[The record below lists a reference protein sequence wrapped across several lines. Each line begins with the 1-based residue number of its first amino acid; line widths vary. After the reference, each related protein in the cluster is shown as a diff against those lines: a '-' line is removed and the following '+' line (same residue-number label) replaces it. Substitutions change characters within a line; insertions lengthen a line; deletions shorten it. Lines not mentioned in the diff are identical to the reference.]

1 MKTSLLTFFL
11 SLLVSFLSYAQKP
24 EKVKGNRNLIL
35 QQTDIS
41 SFHTIIID
49 EDFEV
54 EIIYNRNP
62 SVEIETDENLH
73 EFIEF
78 QVIDS
83 VLTFNKTARI
93 RSKKKLN
100 IKVNYDD
107 ALQHIETLDDGEI
120 TSLTSMGLTNGSLKT
135 QGSSKVNL
143 TLKAEAFSFKSVDK
157 SKVNLNVTADN
168 IKIEMSGTSKLNAF
182 INAPKLTADL
192 YQRATANIEGTSQDA
207 LLRLDNYTQFNGKN
221 FTVATC
227 NVTCEIASDVYIEVT
242 EAITIEASGTCGI
255 YVYNNPKITINRFTD
270 TVKLQKKTK

>member
-35 QQTDIS
+35 QQTDIN
-41 SFHTIIID
+41 SFHTIVID

-54 EIIYNRNP
+54 EIIYSRN
-62 SVEIETDENLH
+62 VEIETDENLH

-192 YQRATANIEGTSQDA
+192 YQRATANLEGTSQDA

-242 EAITIEASGTCGI
+242 EAITIEASGTCGV